1 MFVKSMMKPAHKSLV
16 TDRKA
21 TLNEVLNQLNERDF
35 QGMPVVENGVFQ
47 GLISRQMIYQAFF
60 KSDQDKQTFLN
71 ENKVDEIVGMKD
83 LFITEEEVFEHTLT
97 AFKGFPIIAV
107 VDKDHKFLGIVSR
120 YDVIEQFESAFGMK
134 RKGVRIAFTS
144 EESEGRILRLSEIV
158 KQYHENIISLA
169 TFDETDKLARRI
181 VLKIEKKNNIDRFV
195 KKLEKSGFRILD
207 VKED

>member
-1 MFVKSMMKPAHKSLV
+1 MFVKSMMKPAHKALV
-16 TDRKA
+16 TNSAA
-21 TLNEVLNQLNERDF
+21 TLGEVLDRLNEKDF
-35 QGMPVVENGVFQ
+35 QGMPVIEDGKFL

-60 KSDQDKQTFLN
+60 KSDLDRDTFLK
-71 ENKVDEIVGMKD
+71 EKKVQEFYGQSD
-83 LFITEEEVFEHTLT
+83 LYITEDDVFEHTLT

-107 VDKDHKFLGIVSR
+107 IDKDQRFLGIVSR

-134 RKGVRIAFTS
+134 REGVRIAFTS

-181 VLKIEKKNNIDRFV
+181 VLKIEKKDNIDRFV
-195 KKLEKSGFRILD
+195 NRLEKAGFRILD
-207 VKED
+207 VKEG

>member
-1 MFVKSMMKPAHKSLV
+1 MFVRSMMKPMHKTL
-16 TDRKA
+16 TTTGEA
-21 TLNEVLNQLNERDF
+21 TLGEVLERLDEKDF
-35 QGMPVVENGVFQ
+35 QGMPVVEDGKFK

-60 KSDQDKQTFLN
+60 KSDSNKTTFLK
-71 ENKVDEIVGMKD
+71 EKKVQEIFGLSD
-83 LFITEEEVFEHTLT
+83 LYITEEDVFEHTLT

-107 VDKDHKFLGIVSR
+107 IDENQNFLGIVSR

-134 RKGVRIAFTS
+134 RQGVRIAFTS

-181 VLKIEKKNNIDRFV
+181 VLKIEKKHNIDRFV
-195 KKLEKSGFRILD
+195 NKLERAGFRILD
-207 VKED
+207 VKEG